1 MNPIDNNYG
10 YMSGDPN
17 DPNNLIRDPS
27 LNPNMFNPMSQPDF
41 YMAKEM
47 LADDFA
53 DNIRARV
60 MTYDWDQSTLNS
72 IFTFLDYLKSQA
84 VVLSN
89 YNDMF
94 SMQRAVLNV
103 KVAFLKQTLL
113 SSRADTNSSEY
124 IAVKDYC
131 FQYLEDK
138 LSRAH
143 GPDRERKL
151 QNPYH
156 TSAEHTVHHDI
167 RQSNSMGEKQG
178 WMDRIRRKRP
188 QQQYEE

>member
-1 MNPIDNNYG
+1 MTQPIDDSYG
-10 YMSGDPN
+10 YMSAN
-17 DPNNLIRDPS
+17 DPNRLITDPS
-27 LNPNMFNPMSQPDF
+27 LNPNMFNPMNQPDF
-41 YMAKEM
+41 YMAKEL

-60 MTYDWDQSTLNS
+60 CTFDWDQSTLNS

-89 YNDMF
+89 YSDPF
-94 SMQRAVLNV
+94 SMQRAILNI
-103 KVAFLKQTLL
+103 KIAFLKQSLL

-124 IAVKDYC
+124 IGVKDYC

-138 LSRAH
+138 LSRAQ
-143 GPDRERKL
+143 GPERERKL

-167 RQSNSMGEKQG
+167 RQSNSNG
-178 WMDRIRRKRP
+178 DRQSWTDRFRRKKP
-188 QQQYEE
+188 QQYEE